1 MRFLVILCFLFSS
14 CVTQQVVLD
23 LKNQNEKLEKHNQKL
38 KIDINDL
45 ESTNKELD
53 QELIQA
59 KTKVSK
65 LLAQVEEEK
74 KNIFKIKNQLT
85 ELKSAYDILAESK
98 SNSIEKKAKETK
110 EILLEINKLQD
121 ELQKKEDKLYNLQ
134 SNLNIKQKELI
145 NYKEKIDQREERIN
159 ELESIIKKQDSS
171 LFVLK
176 ENLVKS
182 LIDFTGKGLDI
193 NINKGRIYI
202 MLEQD
207 LLFNSGSWSVDT
219 TGKII
224 LRDLIEVL
232 SIHEDIN
239 IIIEGHTDNRP
250 YKGSGNIKDNWDLSV
265 MRATSIVKI
274 LTFGDKINASRLTAA
289 GRGEFNPITD
299 NDSDLSR
306 SKNRRIEIILY
317 PSLDRIYDYIKN

>member
-74 KNIFKIKNQLT
+74 KNIFKIKNQLS

>member
-1 MRFLVILCFLFSS
+1 MRFLVILCFMFSS

-145 NYKEKIDQREERIN
+145 NYKKKIDQREERIN

-274 LTFGDKINASRLTAA
+274 LTFGDEINASRLTAA
-289 GRGEFNPITD
+289 GRGEFNPLTD
-299 NDSDLSR
+299 NDSDSSR

>member
-145 NYKEKIDQREERIN
+145 NYKKKIDQREERIN